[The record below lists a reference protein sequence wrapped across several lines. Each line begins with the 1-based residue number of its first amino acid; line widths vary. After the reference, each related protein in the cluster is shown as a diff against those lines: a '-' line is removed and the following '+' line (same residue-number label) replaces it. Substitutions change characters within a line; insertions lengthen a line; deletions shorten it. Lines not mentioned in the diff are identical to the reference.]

1 MTISGEDL
9 LTLLTTQVTPVL
21 QDFQGWVN
29 TVNNR
34 LRAIRDN
41 SSTDA
46 FPASV
51 HLSFV
56 QGPEAIEELVVAI
69 SFERRGPSLTG
80 RADLS
85 TGEGKIL
92 LECDDVELGDSDP
105 RAKWEAQVGNLVE
118 QVRAMLQ
125 SARAVRD
132 VQLVLSGD

>member
-1 MTISGEDL
+1 MTIPKEDL

-21 QDFQGWVN
+21 QDFQDWVK
-29 TVNNR
+29 TVNSS
-34 LRAIRDN
+34 LKAIRDN
-41 SSTDA
+41 SSTDT

-56 QGPEAIEELVVAI
+56 QSPQAVEALVVAI

-92 LECDDVELGDSDP
+92 LECEEVEFGDSEP
-105 RAKWEAQVGNLVE
+105 QANWEAQVGDVVE
-118 QVRAMLQ
+118 QVRAMLK
-125 SARAVRD
+125 SAKTVRD
-132 VQLVLSGD
+132 VQLVLSRD